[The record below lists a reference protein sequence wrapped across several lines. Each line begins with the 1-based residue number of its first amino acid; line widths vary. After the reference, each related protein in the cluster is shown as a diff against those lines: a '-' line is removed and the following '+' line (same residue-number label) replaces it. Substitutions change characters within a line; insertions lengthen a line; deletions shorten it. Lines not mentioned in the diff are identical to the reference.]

1 MKKKIF
7 LSIFFVIMSILG
19 YSQGYKIKFH
29 IENYADSTASLAY
42 YYSDKQYVVEK
53 KVMDKKGNVTFSG
66 DKALHPGLYLFF
78 VGDFY
83 FDFIVNGE
91 QNFSVKLNPETFP
104 QSIKFKNSDENQA
117 FFDYQKHIKPQI
129 SELMKLQERFDKKE
143 VKEDSVAI
151 VQAEIDQM
159 QEDLDNYWKKVAEK
173 NKGSFLSHL
182 LKATNG
188 GFDED
193 FSNIE
198 FSDSALLYSP
208 VIYRSLQHLL
218 ARNINKNRSSDVFIH
233 DIDNYLQKAADNL
246 EVYQFSLRFLIDFL
260 HSYTKV
266 GLNKVF
272 AHLAYE
278 YFQKDTFNLFDDKI
292 VKTVVKLADTWTAAD
307 VGKTTPDLVVENIDG
322 DTIKLSDMN
331 SRYTLLL
338 FWKTG
343 CGHCEKAVRTLKQ
356 FYDQT
361 DDLDIDIFAV
371 YVKSSKK
378 DWEKFLNK
386 EGVRNLWSNVWDPK
400 DKNDFHSKYYVVSTP
415 ILYVL
420 DKNRKVLSVWNGD
433 SGVKDLIGKLNA
445 QRAQLQR
452 KEK

>member
-1 MKKKIF
+1 MKKKILFTIACVF
-7 LSIFFVIMSILG
+7 LFILG

-29 IENYADSTASLAY
+29 IDNYADSTASLAY
-42 YYSDKQYVVEK
+42 YFSDKQYVVEK
-53 KVMDKKGNVTFSG
+53 KVIDKKGEVIFSG
-66 DKALHPGLYLFF
+66 EKALHPGLYLFF

-91 QNFSVKLNPETFP
+91 QNFSVKLNPKSFP
-104 QSIKFKNSDENQA
+104 ESIKFKKSVENQA
-117 FFDYQKHIKPQI
+117 FFNYQKHIKPQI
-129 SELMKLQERFDKKE
+129 AKLMKLQERIDKKE
-143 VKEDSVAI
+143 ISADSTAI
-151 VQAEIDQM
+151 VQAEIEQM
-159 QEDLDNYWKKVAEK
+159 QKELDNYWKKVAEE

-182 LKATNG
+182 LRATNG
-188 GFDED
+188 GFDEE

-218 ARNINKNRSSDVFIH
+218 ARNINQNHSSDVFIR
-233 DIDNYLQKAADNL
+233 DIDSYMQKASANM
-246 EVYQFSLRFLIDFL
+246 EIYQFSLRFLIDFL

-292 VKTVVKLADTWTAAD
+292 VKTVVKLADTWTSAD
-307 VGKTTPDLVVENIDG
+307 VGKIAPDLVVENIDG
-322 DTIKLSDMN
+322 DTIKLSDMK

-361 DDLDIDIFAV
+361 DNLDINIFAV

-378 DWEKFLNK
+378 DWEKFLDK
-386 EGVRNLWSNVWDPK
+386 EGVRNLWTNVWDSK

-433 SGVKDLIGKLNA
+433 SGVKELVEKLNA
-445 QRAQLQR
+445 QRAKLQR
-452 KEK
+452 EK